1 MDINRIDW
9 WPALI
14 LIVVPVALVGV
25 LKLLPRKRRNAVG
38 SGWGGT
44 LLIAMCWLVAMW
56 VILDHV
62 R

>member
-14 LIVVPVALVGV
+14 LIVVPVALVGI

>member
-14 LIVVPVALVGV
+14 LIVVPVALVGI
-25 LKLLPRKRRNAVG
+25 LKLLPRKSRNAVG